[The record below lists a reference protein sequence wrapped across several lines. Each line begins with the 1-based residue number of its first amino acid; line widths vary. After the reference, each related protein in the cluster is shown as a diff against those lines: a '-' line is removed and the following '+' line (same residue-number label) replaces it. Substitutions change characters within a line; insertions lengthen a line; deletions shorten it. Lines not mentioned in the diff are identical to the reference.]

1 MRIKRTQFNPNARP
15 NLSLWRKKGGKF
27 IPNQANLPAT
37 EKPRN
42 ELKFTLK
49 TAQIWLVKFTQKL
62 NLQPLFDDL

>member
-1 MRIKRTQFNPNARP
+1 MQFNPNARP
-15 NLSLWRKKGGKF
+15 NLSLWRKKAVNLSRIK
-27 IPNQANLPAT
+27 QNLPAT
-37 EKPRN
+37 EKPQN

>member
-1 MRIKRTQFNPNARP
+1 MRIKRTQFNPSKAEFKP
-15 NLSLWRKKGGKF
+15 LAQKGGKF
-27 IPNQANLPAT
+27 IPHQANLPAT
-37 EKPRN
+37 EKPQN

>member
-1 MRIKRTQFNPNARP
+1 MWIKRMQFNPNARP
-15 NLSLWRKKGGKF
+15 NLSLGRKKAINL
-27 IPNQANLPAT
+27 IPHQANLPAT
-37 EKPRN
+37 EKPQN